1 MDNELYVKRQKDKL
15 KKAIESGM
23 LNPEQQMA
31 AIDDTIDK
39 LLLVENGIDHE
50 AVKKFETTINGYI
63 ESINSYQVKIS
74 DLYKKT
80 YDKLL
85 EL

>member
-1 MDNELYVKRQKDKL
+1 MDNKLYIKRQKDKL

-23 LNPEQQMA
+23 LTPEQQMA

-39 LLLVENGIDHE
+39 LLLVENGIDQE
-50 AVKKFETTINGYI
+50 AVRDFETAINSYI
-63 ESINSYQVKIS
+63 ESINSYQTKIS
-74 DLYKKT
+74 ELYKKT